1 MSWGER
7 SCLKPC
13 RIPEICNIGNCN
25 VSCPEYIWDKIT
37 PPDSKL
43 EEVFLAL
50 GVSKKEH
57 TKAIKRKK

>member
-25 VSCPEYIWDKIT
+25 VNCPEYIWDKVT

-43 EEVFLAL
+43 EEVNLE
-50 GVSKKEH
+50 KK
-57 TKAIKRKK
+57 IRCIQ